1 VTPRTSSTLLI
12 LALPFAAALAILGGF
27 WYLRGKGHAAARQ

>member
-1 VTPRTSSTLLI
+1 LLI

-27 WYLRGKGHAAARQ
+27 WYYRAKAGAAPRQ